1 MIFGVFKIVLMFF
14 LFIVIVL
21 KEKLNVW
28 LLKGVLF
35 NFKE

>member
-1 MIFGVFKIVLMFF
+1 MIFLVFKIVLMFF

-35 NFKE
+35 YFKE